1 MSALLELLKKAG
13 AKPEDLEAM
22 RPMLE
27 NEQYN
32 SAYTNELKAREDAR
46 VAAEAKAKEF
56 ETQSTQYKTQVDDYT
71 EKVKAA
77 ETRVQSMQDWYE
89 KDATPAYQAA
99 MNDAIKAREQAAAL
113 EARLKAAEEYGFN
126 VPKVD
131 PPVAPVVVPVVAPVQ
146 TADLPDLS
154 KYATTDTLNSF
165 YSQAGDAI
173 EMAQDIT
180 SEHFQLFGFE
190 KPLSFHELRKEA
202 ITEKKPIRDVWE
214 KKFNV
219 SGRKAEIEAAS
230 QAKIAAARAA
240 ELEQARKEGLE
251 QGRSEISSPFTRDAM
266 PSKNPTLAFSTKDRS
281 GSNPWQGSGAIDR
294 SNERAQKV
302 LTTLAKQ
309 SA

>member
-13 AKPEDLEAM
+13 AKPEDIEAM

-32 SAYTNELKAREDAR
+32 SAYTSELKSREDAR

-56 ETQSTQYKTQVDDYT
+56 ETQSTTYRTQAEEYDK
-71 EKVKAA
+71 KVKEA
-77 ETRVQSMQDWYE
+77 EVRVQSMQDWYE

-131 PPVAPVVVPVVAPVQ
+131 PPVAPIVAPVAAVVPQ
-146 TADLPDLS
+146 ADLPDLS
-154 KYATTDTLNSF
+154 KYATTDTLNTF
-165 YSQAGDAI
+165 YAQAGDAI
-173 EMAQDIT
+173 EQAQDIT

-190 KPLSFHELRKEA
+190 KPLSFHDLRQKA
-202 ITEKKPIRDVWE
+202 MAEKKPIRDIWE
-214 KKFNV
+214 KEFNV
-219 SGRKAEIEAAS
+219 AGRKQEIEAAS
-230 QAKIAAARAA
+230 QAKVAAARQA
-240 ELEQARKEGLE
+240 EIDSAVKAERE
-251 QGRSEISSPFTRDAM
+251 RVISEMGNPMTRDAM
-266 PSKNPTLAFSTKDRS
+266 PSRNPTLAFSAKDRS
-281 GSNPWQGSGAIDR
+281 GSSPWAGSSTIDR
-294 SNERAQKV
+294 SNERAAKV